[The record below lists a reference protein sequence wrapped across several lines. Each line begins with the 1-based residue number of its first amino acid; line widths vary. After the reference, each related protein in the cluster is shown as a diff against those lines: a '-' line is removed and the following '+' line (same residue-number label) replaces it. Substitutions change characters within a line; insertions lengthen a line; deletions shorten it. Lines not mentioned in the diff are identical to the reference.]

1 VWMEQRMY
9 PAITD
14 WLRFL
19 EDRTSGSGWGSLTEL
34 PLTYFESNPESAG
47 ALDPRSAKAYGD
59 VVWNQ
64 FLSSKYGPAGDA
76 LQRGTWERS
85 NGFER
90 ASTDAYDGAIRAVGG
105 GGLARD
111 FAEFAAAVAEW
122 QVPDAPFPPPADLP
136 DVERI
141 GTLARDMRPASL
153 SMDHL
158 TFALFDVP
166 DTDGPIRLAAF
177 FPEGTSAALALVART
192 GSAASGDVTAELVH
206 LRDGG
211 AGRVTI
217 RRPGDFYG
225 SGGRITAVLVNA
237 DASHGSL
244 WDDRTGD
251 WPWSRDAQPVTARL
265 SSDTRAPR
273 ASLRG
278 LRLRSRDR
286 DPLTF
291 EATLRQ
297 GGRIVGERSGRLRA
311 RGKRR
316 LRFRSANPGRARLV
330 VELSDP
336 SANRKRLARTLRLG
350 A

>member
-1 VWMEQRMY
+1 
-9 PAITD
+9 
-14 WLRFL
+14 
-19 EDRTSGSGWGSLTEL
+19 
-34 PLTYFESNPESAG
+34 
-47 ALDPRSAKAYGD
+47 
-59 VVWNQ
+59 
-64 FLSSKYGPAGDA
+64 
-76 LQRGTWERS
+76 
-85 NGFER
+85 
-90 ASTDAYDGAIRAVGG
+90 
-105 GGLARD
+105 
-111 FAEFAAAVAEW
+111 
-122 QVPDAPFPPPADLP
+122 VPDAPFPPPADLP

-237 DASHGSL
+237 DAAHGPL

-251 WPWSRDAQPVTARL
+251 WPWSRDGQPVTVRL

-297 GGRIVGERSGRLRA
+297 GGRVVGERSGRLRA

-316 LRFRSANPGRARLV
+316 LRFRGADAGRARLV

-336 SANRKRLARTLRLG
+336 SANRKRLAQTLRLG